1 MRWPIPDSH
10 PRLKKIVQRTQ
21 RELLWLSC
29 QLMPPH
35 CPLCGISLHLQPDGS
50 LTTLC
55 DYCKSQFYTQPADRC
70 PRCDEPYQAS
80 SISLHQC
87 SQCLKTPPPFE
98 WIKTAG
104 IYTEVMGQ
112 AMNQFKY
119 HGRPSLAAPLA
130 QCIIDQL
137 AQQITTYQP
146 DLIIPVPL
154 HRKRLQERGYN
165 QSLLLARYIGKV
177 LAIPVHHQAL
187 KRIRATQPQ
196 SLLNASKRHKNLQ
209 SAFTATIQRP
219 PQRILLVDD
228 IVTTTS
234 TARACST
241 VLAQHGHTVAVIAL
255 GRASL
260 K

>member
-1 MRWPIPDSH
+1 MRWPTTNSH
-10 PRLKKIVQRTQ
+10 PRLKRIIQRTQ
-21 RELLWLSC
+21 QELLWLSC

-35 CPLCGISLHLQPDGS
+35 CPLCGTSRYLRSDCSLA
-50 LTTLC
+50 TLC
-55 DYCKSQFYTQPADRC
+55 DTCKNQLQIHSPDRC
-70 PRCDEPYQAS
+70 PRCDEPYLAS
-80 SISLHQC
+80 SVTPHQC
-87 SQCLKTPPPFE
+87 SQCLKTPPSFE

-104 IYTEVMGQ
+104 IYTDVMSL

-119 HGRPSLAAPLA
+119 HGQPSLAPSLA

-137 AQQITTYQP
+137 SQQIIAYQP

-154 HRKRLQERGYN
+154 HLKRLKERGYN
-165 QSLLLARYIGKV
+165 QSLLLARYMGKT
-177 LAIPVHHQAL
+177 LNIPVQSQAMT
-187 KRIRATQPQ
+187 RIRATQPQ
-196 SLLNASKRHKNLQ
+196 SLLNATKRHKNLQ
-209 SAFTATIQRP
+209 SAFTANLKHP
-219 PQRILLVDD
+219 PLRVLLVDD

-241 VLAQHGHTVAVIAL
+241 VLVDHGHTVAVVAL